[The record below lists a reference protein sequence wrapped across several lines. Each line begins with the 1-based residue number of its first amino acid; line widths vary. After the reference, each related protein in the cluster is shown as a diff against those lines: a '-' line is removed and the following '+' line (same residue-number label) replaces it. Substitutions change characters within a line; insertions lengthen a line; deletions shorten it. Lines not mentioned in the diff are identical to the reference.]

1 MADMNFT
8 LKINEAS
15 KFNSGEFEGWGT
27 SLCWWANRVGYNKNL
42 INQAVD
48 KFYSPNG
55 LNLNIGRYNIGGGDC
70 VKDTFDTPYYIDG
83 NNKKQVYDLTTSGLK
98 PEYFGSSMEVYST
111 SDLSNSTYTRTDN
124 DLNISSGST
133 VGDIK
138 AISYISK
145 IDDQVDL
152 GGPVTFKNINVTE
165 TGRYSLKLLL
175 TLTGTN
181 DRDLAVIV
189 NGVSRYTKGKDIIN
203 NNVIASGNN
212 RKLYLITINSIT
224 LIQGKNTIEIG
235 GNTTWGLDVVKM
247 AIVRSHND
255 NEYTPWIDTPM
266 NKKAD
271 IYDFLDDRYPTYG
284 GSNQNTYDLEMNT
297 TYTAN
302 DANFGIQAGI
312 NVGKLKCV
320 NCIPMLDE
328 YNSLGSNVTYK
339 IYVKE
344 SGSYSIQLML
354 YLPGTNDRDVAIK
367 VNGARYSMDASSINN
382 NRIAQNS
389 AGSLYI
395 ARFYEI
401 PLYEGVNTIII
412 GGNTGWT
419 LDLVKLLIV
428 KTSSYGVLPADNE
441 FLHEAHITRS
451 DSKIPGY
458 CVDVTKIDTN
468 SHSIDWYN
476 QFYARVDEECGYA
489 WNYDWEADKY
499 QMNILKAIAKAKG
512 SEFIAE
518 AFSNSPPYFMTN
530 SGCSSGATNSS
541 QNNLRDNAY
550 NAFAKYL
557 ADVIAHINN
566 EDNRIKFTSATGMNE
581 PYTNYW
587 GANSNKQEGCH
598 FDQGYSQSRV
608 IKALNWNL
616 KDKGV
621 NNCIISGTDET
632 SIDTAISSY
641 NALDNDAKATIS
653 RIDTHTYSGSD
664 RAGLRQLAESEGK
677 NLWMSEVDG
686 DFTHG
691 TNAGEMAAP
700 LGLAHRIIE
709 DLMWMKPSAWILW
722 DIIDMHCDTGNSH
735 DGNDFSWLNTS
746 GGYWGLAACNHDD
759 EYIWCLKKYYAFGQ
773 FTRYIRPGYTIFP
786 IDWNSLGAYDRK
798 NNKVVIVAMNTEASD
813 KSAWFSFEQFGTMNT
828 TNITAI
834 RTSGALDGGENW
846 ADVSN
851 SCNIWLEKDSKWFT
865 ADLKANSITTFIV
878 DNVKLESP
886 SDLSTQVIM
895 YKHKQ
900 QLTPVSGTPTTGQ
913 YSVTIT
919 STENCTARLESDHK
933 TITLLST
940 ISNDG
945 KINIAI
951 NVENVKTYNKSIS
964 VASIISNGIVHES
977 IIKQSQLE
985 QNLDGFKATVSAT
998 YQTKEDMSNYTTTKA
1013 MNSAIDQKAGSITQS
1028 VSSTYATKTD
1038 LNTANGNISSL
1049 TNRMQSAESKLTKDS
1064 LTTTIGDY
1072 YTTSSDV
1079 DGQITSK
1086 GYATKSELQQTST
1099 DLTATFNNGY
1109 YQGVTQMNAEG
1120 VKVYHNQID
1129 GENYTHMSPSGFW
1142 IKYKGQDIFV
1152 CDQNGLTYKG
1162 TITGSTITGGTI
1174 KGTEVIGGSLN
1185 VEGTLTA
1192 GKIVCEDIDSPKY
1205 PGVITEDLWLYVST
1219 DGNDDSE
1226 LESGATF
1233 ASFDGLLD
1241 KLPKNLNGYEVR
1253 IEMSTNIT
1261 ENVEFRGYHGG
1272 RIRVLMKG
1280 HTLYGYVRSVMG
1292 SAKITIHSGYI
1303 GDNNATNNGW
1313 GKIHPSKGCAVGD
1326 YTATVASHDSG
1337 SIALYNIDV
1346 YGADNYLSGST
1357 TKLGVAAADW
1367 GAVYM
1372 NGVSF
1377 YGCNVG
1383 ARANAGGRI
1392 HDALSYNVCTKY
1404 GFYATTGGYITLVGA
1419 EHSGGKMKNYHEADA
1434 GKVIVAN
1441 GATFAGG
1448 EASVPGGSAP
1458 VITTKT
1464 VTVKSTS
1471 GDTYRSTVYN
1481 SWKKDNTVR
1490 QGDYGYGDC
1499 NGIWLFGDQFERFKG
1514 KNITKVVITISRQEG
1529 GQPASVDLNIKT
1541 HNYKSRPSGKPSYV
1555 GTVGTLGL
1563 AVNTSGSKTITDKN
1577 NAIIAGLKAGTIKGI
1592 GLQTTYDSA
1601 HYAVCSGSVT
1611 IKVTYTE

>member
-15 KFNSGEFEGWGT
+15 KFNSGKFEGWGT

-70 VKDTFDTPYYIDG
+70 VKDTFDTPYYIDS

-98 PEYFGSSMEVYST
+98 PEYFGSSMGVYST
-111 SDLSNSTYTRTDN
+111 SDLSNSTYTRTDD
-124 DLNISSGST
+124 DLNISFGST

-175 TLTGTN
+175 TLPGTN
-181 DRDLAVIV
+181 NRDLAVIV

-212 RKLYLITINSIT
+212 RNLYLITINSIT
-224 LIQGKNTIEIG
+224 LIQGKNTIKIG

-271 IYDFLDDRYPTYG
+271 VYDFLDDRYPTYG
-284 GSNQNTYDLEMNT
+284 GSNQDTYDLEMNT

-312 NVGKLKCV
+312 NVEKLKCV
-320 NCIPMLDE
+320 NYIPMLDE
-328 YNSLGSNVTYK
+328 YNSLGSNATYK

-428 KTSSYGVLPADNE
+428 KTSSYGVLPGDNE

-557 ADVIAHINN
+557 ADVIAHFNLRDD
-566 EDNRIKFTSATGMNE
+566 EVTFTSATGMNE

-598 FDQGYSQSRV
+598 FDQGDSQSRV
-608 IKALNWNL
+608 IRALNWNL
-616 KDKGV
+616 HDKGV
-621 NNCIISGTDET
+621 YNCIVSGTDET

-641 NALDNDAKATIS
+641 NALDQYAKETIS

-746 GGYWGLAACNHDD
+746 GGYWGLTACNHDD

-900 QLTPVSGTPTTGQ
+900 QLAPVSGTPTAGQ

-964 VASIISNGIVHES
+964 VASIISNEIVHES
-977 IIKQSQLE
+977 IVKQSQLE
-985 QNLDGFKATVSAT
+985 QNLDGFKTTVSAT
-998 YQTKEDMSNYTTTKA
+998 YQTKDDMSNYTTAKA
-1013 MNSAIDQKAGSITQS
+1013 MNSAITQKANEIITS
-1028 VSSTYATKTD
+1028 VRETYATQTTTNNMQSQIQQNADSISTKVNVNGVISSINQSSETIAINANKIN
-1038 LNTANGNISSL
+1038 LNGYVSNDDTNWSIDNEGNI
-1049 TNRMQSAESKLTKDS
+1049 
-1064 LTTTIGDY
+1064 
-1072 YTTSSDV
+1072 
-1079 DGQITSK
+1079 
-1086 GYATKSELQQTST
+1086 
-1099 DLTATFNNGY
+1099 
-1109 YQGVTQMNAEG
+1109 NAE
-1120 VKVYHNQID
+1120 NLNID
-1129 GENYTHMSPSGFW
+1129 GKLSV
-1142 IKYKGQDIFV
+1142 D
-1152 CDQNGLTYKG
+1152 
-1162 TITGSTITGGTI
+1162 TI
-1174 KGTEVIGGSLN
+1174 VVN
-1185 VEGTLTA
+1185 N
-1192 GKIVCEDIDSPKY
+1192 IDSPKY
-1205 PGVITEDLWLYVST
+1205 PGVVTEDLWLYIGT

-1233 ASFDGLLD
+1233 QTFDGLLD
-1241 KLPKNLNGYEVR
+1241 KLPKNLNGHEVR
-1253 IEMSTNIT
+1253 IEMSTNII
-1261 ENVEFRGYHGG
+1261 ENVKFKGYHGG
-1272 RIRVLMKG
+1272 KITLYMKG
-1280 HTLYGYVRSVMG
+1280 HTLYGYVVSEMG
-1292 SAKITIHSGYI
+1292 SARINIYSGYI
-1303 GDNNATNNGW
+1303 GNATDDSNGW
-1313 GKIHPSKGCAVGD
+1313 GKIHPSKGYAVST
-1326 YTATVASHDSG
+1326 YTATVACANPG
-1337 SIALYNIDV
+1337 TIGLFNIDV
-1346 YGADNYLSGST
+1346 YGADNYLSGSS
-1357 TKLGVAAADW
+1357 TKLGVASQDFGAA
-1367 GAVYM
+1367 YL
-1372 NGVSF
+1372 NGVS
-1377 YGCNVG
+1377 YCGCDIG

-1392 HDALSYNVCTKY
+1392 HDVLSYNVCTKY
-1404 GFYATTGGYITLVGA
+1404 GFYATTGGYITLAGS
-1419 EHSGGKMKNYHEADA
+1419 EHSGGKTKNYHEADA

-1448 EASVPGGSAP
+1448 EVSIPGGSAP
-1458 VITTKT
+1458 VKSTKT
-1464 VTVKSTS
+1464 VTIKSKS

-1499 NGIWLFGDQFERFKG
+1499 NGIWLFGDQFEQFKG

-1529 GQPASVDLNIKT
+1529 GQYASVDLNIKT
-1541 HNYKSRPSGKPSYV
+1541 HNYKSRPNGKPSYV

-1563 AVNTSGSKTITDKN
+1563 AVNTTDKKTITDTS
-1577 NAIIAGLKAGTIKGI
+1577 NAIITGLKAGTIKGI
-1592 GLQTTYDSA
+1592 GLQATYDSA

-1611 IKVTYTE
+1611 VKITYTE